1 MKNIKLPS
9 KLLLLIGLAI
19 SILLIF
25 TSKSFATIYTK
36 AIITQDSIQYW
47 VAGNLFSRGGNP
59 YDLSSVLRIQTE
71 LGKQLGHIQNIPMML
86 YPPWVLP
93 ILAPFGLISYS
104 ISYFAWLLINLVIIL
119 ITFEIA
125 WRIYRGP
132 KEKKRLA
139 LLVVITFFPTF
150 FVLVM
155 GHITPV
161 ILLGIVGT
169 LYFIEK
175 SPSNTMTNMVA
186 GAFAALTTLKPQLT
200 YLFLIT
206 IFVWSIYQRRWFVL
220 LGTALTIAV
229 LSLIAMFIIP
239 QIFYQYLIAISDYP
253 LGSWPTPTFGA
264 ILRRIMG
271 WDLFWIQFIPSI
283 LGLGWLTYY
292 LKNHLRDWSWS
303 YKTPIIL
310 LVSIV
315 TSSYAWTYD
324 MVILVIPL
332 IFILVRLIK
341 FGYSRS
347 SLIILII
354 YIIVNIVVWTL
365 HMNFFLLL
373 FKLDDSFFFW
383 YGFVLLI
390 LYITGFSI
398 TQNYKNKHNN
408 VSKLDNYPQ

>member
-1 MKNIKLPS
+1 
-9 KLLLLIGLAI
+9 
-19 SILLIF
+19 
-25 TSKSFATIYTK
+25 
-36 AIITQDSIQYW
+36 
-47 VAGNLFSRGGNP
+47 
-59 YDLSSVLRIQTE
+59 VLRIQTE
-71 LGKQLGHIQNIPMML
+71 LGKQLGQIQNIPMML

-93 ILAPFGLISYS
+93 ILAPVGLIPYS
-104 ISYFAWLLINLVIIL
+104 ISYLAWLLLNLVSIL

-139 LLVVITFFPTF
+139 LLIVITFFPTF
-150 FVLVM
+150 FVLTM

-161 ILLGIVGT
+161 ILLGIVGF
-169 LYFIEK
+169 LYFVEK
-175 SPSNTMTNMVA
+175 SPSNSLAYMVA

-206 IFVWSIYQRRWFVL
+206 IFAWTIYQRRWFVL
-220 LGTALTIAV
+220 LGTTLTILV
-229 LSLIAMFIIP
+229 LSIIALIINP
-239 QIFYQYLIAISDYP
+239 QIFNQYLIAISEYP
-253 LGSWPTPTFGA
+253 VGSWPTPTFGT

-271 WDLFWIQFIPSI
+271 WNLFWLQFIPSI
-283 LGLGWLTYY
+283 LGLGWLALY
-292 LKNHLRDWSWS
+292 LKNHLKEWCWSCE
-303 YKTPIIL
+303 TPIIL

-315 TSSYAWTYD
+315 TSSYVWTYD

-332 IFILVRLIK
+332 IFILVRFIK

-354 YIIVNIVVWTL
+354 FIIINIIVWTL

-373 FKLDDSFFFW
+373 FTLDDSFFFW
-383 YGFVLLI
+383 YGLVLLI
-390 LYITGFSI
+390 LYIASFSI